1 MPEACTVDMSLNLE
15 TRDKMPSKKKQG
27 VAAYTRN
34 TAEKDHKP
42 FTGQHRNT
50 GSERASPPG
59 VHLQDYCPLGLRRK

>member
-42 FTGQHRNT
+42 FTGQHRDT

-59 VHLQDYCPLGLRRK
+59 VYLQDYCPLGLRRK